1 MKYAIA
7 YLRVS
12 TDEQTVLTQKIAIDK
27 WAKEHG
33 LSRVYFTILSNLVNL
48 EGSLFVGK
56 LLILYLLLY
65 YLYFFSSI

>member
-48 EGSLFVGK
+48 EGIIFFCRQIINFISFIILFV
-56 LLILYLLLY
+56 
-65 YLYFFSSI
+65 FF